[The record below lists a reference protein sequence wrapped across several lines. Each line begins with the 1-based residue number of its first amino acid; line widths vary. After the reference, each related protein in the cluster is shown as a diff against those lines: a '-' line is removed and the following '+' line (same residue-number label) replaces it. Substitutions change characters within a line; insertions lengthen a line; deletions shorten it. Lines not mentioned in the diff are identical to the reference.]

1 MFYLRRFSLS
11 YARYY
16 LMTLCFISGFAFSEC
31 SDLNQTEC
39 AAYPDYC
46 TWNSEQSI
54 CEELG
59 GGGGG
64 SSELGPYEVVSYFQ
78 GDGVE
83 PGILYADA
91 TIYYPLEYNGL
102 LGSIVLG
109 PGFGGDQETMEN
121 WAYFFTSYG
130 FVSVT
135 IQYNDPENDSHGYRA
150 EAILELISSIKIE
163 NDRPNSQLYNALD
176 TNEFAVLG
184 YSLSG
189 GAVQLSAVLD
199 SSLSAVIALNP
210 TIIVEDCDLCAGS
223 EYCICLV
230 PEFLDHAVPTLIIAG
245 QNELNDL
252 PDYDGL
258 LGQDQYY
265 NTPETTTK
273 MLYEISN
280 GGHSSSEWPGASDG
294 NPGELALHWLNYFI
308 KNEDDYCD
316 SLLISPENASQFV
329 TTLDCEQ
336 GPPPPPPI
344 TNIGY
349 LRQTE
354 ASFCMDDCGM
364 YHLESENGE
373 FFYNV
378 ANQNNIPNFEYFL
391 DRFVEIDGDTVQCVE
406 CSAVNV
412 NSIFLSNEC
421 EQPVSCFVEPCTVSN
436 CTSSDNSEC
445 IDNYCGGCY
454 ADYFYEDELF
464 FCENPGSMNDL
475 TNVDFGLCEMVL
487 GYGWRNNHCSLISG
501 CGFII
506 DDVNYSDFIYSSLF
520 DCISASTLGNE
531 NEINPT
537 VFKLYQNHP
546 NPFNPQTSLR
556 YDLPNYGLVNIT
568 IYDMMGRVV
577 KMLVNSSQTAG
588 YKSIQ
593 WNATND
599 RNEPVSAGLYL
610 VSIQAGEFR
619 QTKKMVLLK

>member
-1 MFYLRRFSLS
+1 MQ
-11 YARYY
+11 
-16 LMTLCFISGFAFSEC
+16 SG
-31 SDLNQTEC
+31 N
-39 AAYPDYC
+39 
-46 TWNSEQSI
+46 
-54 CEELG
+54 
-59 GGGGG
+59 
-64 SSELGPYEVVSYFQ
+64 
-78 GDGVE
+78 
-83 PGILYADA
+83 LYADA
-91 TIYYPLEYNGL
+91 TIYYPLEYSGY

-121 WAYFFTSYG
+121 WAYYFTSYG

-150 EAILELISSIKIE
+150 EAILELISSIKME

-176 TNEFAVLG
+176 TNEFAVVG

-199 SSLSAVIALNP
+199 FSLSAVIALNP
-210 TIIVEDCDLCAGS
+210 TIIVEDCDLCADS

-230 PEFLDHAVPTLIIAG
+230 PEFLDHSVPTLIIAG
-245 QNELNDL
+245 QNELNEL
-252 PDYDGL
+252 PSYDGL

-273 MLYEISN
+273 MLYEIGS
-280 GGHSSSEWPGASDG
+280 GGHSSSEWPGASEG
-294 NPGELALHWLNYFI
+294 NPGKLSLHWLNYFI
-308 KNEDDYCD
+308 KNEEDYCD
-316 SLLISPENASQFV
+316 SLLIAPENASQFV

-336 GPPPPPPI
+336 GPPPPPPN
-344 TNIGY
+344 TSIGY

-373 FFYNV
+373 FLYNV
-378 ANQNNIPNFEYFL
+378 ANQNNIPNFEYFVN
-391 DRFVEIDGDTVQCVE
+391 RFVEVEGDTIQCVE
-406 CSAVNV
+406 CSAVNI

-436 CTSSDNSEC
+436 CTSSDNAEC
-445 IDNYCGGCY
+445 VDNYCGGCY

-464 FCENPGSMNDL
+464 VCENPGSMNDL
-475 TNVDFGLCEMVL
+475 TSVDFGLCEMVL

-546 NPFNPQTSLR
+546 NPFNPITSLR
-556 YDLPNYGLVNIT
+556 YDLPEDGLVNIT
-568 IYDMMGRVV
+568 IYDMMGRIV
-577 KMLVNSSQTAG
+577 KTLVNSSQTAG

-610 VSIQAGEFR
+610 YTIQAGGFR